1 MINDIGYLE
10 SGFSEE
16 FSNSI
21 GLNGQSDE
29 LLNEGLISSLKKM
42 FTKAKGKRSDVKAN
56 RHARKENK
64 PVTAYKAPD
73 PITKKEQEIIEKF
86 IDDFYSKSYPL
97 VSKII
102 KKYPKASKVLFAT
115 DKKGAN
121 IYEDIDEMINY
132 GIDSGSSLTVAHY
145 DVYMH
150 PDIENN
156 KAHGRHAHYDDMP
169 SIWEDDE
176 FSEQFNACTYEIE
189 REVTKLG
196 YGDCEYGGDWD
207 DGPWEVGSL
216 VTPYKEFKKKYLE
229 DHPVKQESNIFDF
242 VFGNAENYAVN
253 ESSPS
258 TPVNINKTNESY
270 YSNGTAD
277 IDLDYYAAYESY
289 LATNIY
295 NETKIQNMLVTECG
309 LSESAIIL
317 EARTQDDVSNNW
329 ERFLNFIG
337 RVYDRFVAAYEKH
350 VMSNKKFLEK
360 YKDNIVNTKGS
371 DDVDY
376 EYTGDYFEGINR
388 IQNTQLPVFNYERDA
403 QWLRQ
408 EGYEGAIKDFMAGK
422 NFKYDPEKDM
432 AEQFK
437 NWFMAAERGTSK
449 GKLSGLNFKVMFDF
463 CYNYDTL
470 KNSIERDIK
479 GLRQSK
485 NLLINAVNKEM
496 RERGQDP
503 NKQNNQQNNQPNNSA
518 QQNNQNSN
526 PQTNVNTNN
535 NNNTGGGATA
545 KSEAVWLNINEADD
559 NANGNNND
567 NNNSNSNNGGLT
579 ISNSDNETK
588 DANGNTV
595 EKKNKIP
602 GKTNSVDQDIKNIV
616 NKWTKMCRCFLT
628 AKLTITQ
635 LIGKD
640 FMNLI
645 RAHLRA
651 QNVDTSGE
659 DENNQQNND
668 NNNNQNQQNNN
679 NQNNN
684 NNTGNN
690 QQNNKNNNG

>member
-21 GLNGQSDE
+21 GLNEQSDE
-29 LLNEGLISSLKKM
+29 LLNEES
-42 FTKAKGKRSDVKAN
+42 
-56 RHARKENK
+56 
-64 PVTAYKAPD
+64 
-73 PITKKEQEIIEKF
+73 
-86 IDDFYSKSYPL
+86 
-97 VSKII
+97 
-102 KKYPKASKVLFAT
+102 
-115 DKKGAN
+115 
-121 IYEDIDEMINY
+121 
-132 GIDSGSSLTVAHY
+132 
-145 DVYMH
+145 
-150 PDIENN
+150 
-156 KAHGRHAHYDDMP
+156 
-169 SIWEDDE
+169 
-176 FSEQFNACTYEIE
+176 
-189 REVTKLG
+189 
-196 YGDCEYGGDWD
+196 
-207 DGPWEVGSL
+207 
-216 VTPYKEFKKKYLE
+216 KKKYLE

-242 VFGNAENYAVN
+242 VFGDAVN
-253 ESSPS
+253 KSSS
-258 TPVNINKTNESY
+258 NTEYVNEGLISFIKDLHKKHKDIKKKEFEKAVDDEIKRRQSEETKENNLQILNNNKDLIKQLITDSVDNINKELSIIDEYYKNKCDRLNVSKEYANYTSDKYLSYEHSLYNMVFYFNYPWVDDPEDEEVYNDFSNKLYKIQNNLNKVKSLNKYGHFEVDEYPECFSIFFYVNKDAYDTKVTKQNESY

-535 NNNTGGGATA
+535 NNNTGGGTTA
-545 KSEAVWLNINEADD
+545 NSEAVWLNINEADD

-567 NNNSNSNNGGLT
+567 NNSSNSNNGGLT

-659 DENNQQNND
+659 DEKNQQNND
-668 NNNNQNQQNNN
+668 NNNNQHNN